1 MKGILY
7 DVGEY
12 PGLVIPDDA
21 ENYTY
26 GSVFKLRHPEEN
38 LRVIDDYE
46 GVGTEQEQPNLY
58 IRVIKPIETTGD
70 IINAW
75 VYLYNLP
82 ITNLPQ
88 ITSGNY
94 SEYIK
99 QKKSPGI

>member
-12 PGLVIPDDA
+12 PGLVIPNDA
-21 ENYTY
+21 EHYTY

-46 GVGTEQEQPNLY
+46 GFGTEQEQPNLY
-58 IRVIKPIETTGD
+58 IRVIKPIETAGG

-75 VYLYNLP
+75 IYLYNLP

-88 ITSGNY
+88 ITSGDY